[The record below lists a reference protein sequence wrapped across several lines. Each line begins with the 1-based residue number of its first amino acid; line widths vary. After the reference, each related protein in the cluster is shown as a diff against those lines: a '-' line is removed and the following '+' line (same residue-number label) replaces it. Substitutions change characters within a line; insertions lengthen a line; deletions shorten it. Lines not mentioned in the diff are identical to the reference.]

1 MLPRL
6 RALLRENASDA
17 PVTAIA
23 RQLLARPVPPFY
35 WPEPVIPFVKVHMP
49 EPLASAP
56 EPPASAPA
64 APTPP
69 CGPAP
74 GSAPAVLTG
83 LPDSPRVTE
92 VSGAAISADPP
103 PTPATPRLGEWPP
116 RHASC
121 SSASLD
127 TLALGASPS
136 PVRGPHTT
144 AETVEGPGAI
154 YLPTDLRS
162 RHGCFDESPDWL
174 GMELEALMG
183 MESPSPVK
191 GPHTVETV
199 GGPPAHM
206 APQHVNLGPIPVAP
220 PPQELGTPDPVAPPP
235 APPSSS
241 CPGPSSEAP
250 SSSPT
255 TDAPPPIVD
264 EDSGYSKLPP
274 DQKLI
279 VDEYTDFLAQE
290 RAYKPWEQQATT
302 EMPPEETQYTDFLA
316 RERAQR
322 ARDAAWDAAWRA
334 QQATTEMPHEEK
346 LALQARIQKIRS
358 SGAFREQAWG
368 LYTALAPPPTAP
380 PSSSADAPPPTVVF
394 TGIASPS
401 SPAPGSIRG
410 GPPPWAGLDPPSPGQ
425 SSPDNPTRDC
435 PHSPGPDESSP
446 DGPPRASPSP
456 DYDMSL
462 SYDAGNA
469 VEPPEKKPR
478 MSNE

>member
-6 RALLRENASDA
+6 RALLRKNASDA

-144 AETVEGPGAI
+144 AETVEGPGVI
-154 YLPTDLRS
+154 YLPIDLRS
-162 RHGCFDESPDWL
+162 RHGCFESSPDRL
-174 GMELEALMG
+174 ASELEALMG

-241 CPGPSSEAP
+241 CPGPSSDAP

-279 VDEYTDFLAQE
+279 VDEYTDFLA
-290 RAYKPWEQQATT
+290 
-302 EMPPEETQYTDFLA
+302 

-322 ARDAAWDAAWRA
+322 AFEQR
-334 QQATTEMPHEEK
+334 ATTEMPHDEK
-346 LALQARIQKIRS
+346 LTLQARIQKIRS
-358 SGAFREQAWG
+358 SEAFRRAQRAWEQAWG
-368 LYTALAPPPTAP
+368 LNTLAPPPTAP
-380 PSSSADAPPPTVVF
+380 PSSSADAPPPT
-394 TGIASPS
+394 APSSSSPS